1 MTDLI
6 KLIDFNAWANTRI
19 AERVQELPQELFVQ
33 HTGGSF
39 PSIKATMRHMLEAD
53 WRWLHRWKGH
63 AKVAIPDHW
72 QTEDATSLIKL
83 WLPVQQEMKSAILD
97 WPSLGLEQVAI
108 ITQNN
113 LSLNMSLADSVFHTV
128 NHGSYHRGQLIHML
142 RMLGQEAVQTDYLIY
157 CMENSG

>member
-39 PSIKATMRHMLEAD
+39 PSIKATMRHLLEAD

-72 QTEDATSLIKL
+72 QTEDAISLIQL
-83 WLPVQQEMKSAILD
+83 WLPVQQEMKSAILE

-128 NHGSYHRGQLIHML
+128 NHGSYHRGQLINML
-142 RMLGQEAVQTDYLIY
+142 RMLGQEAVQMDYLIY
-157 CMENSG
+157 CMENS

>member
-19 AERVQELPQELFVQ
+19 AERVQELPQEIFVQ

-39 PSIKATMRHMLEAD
+39 PSIKATMRHLLEAD

-72 QTEDATSLIKL
+72 QTEDAISLIQL
-83 WLPVQQEMKSAILD
+83 WLPVQQEMKSAILE

-128 NHGSYHRGQLIHML
+128 NHGSYHRGQLINML

-157 CMENSG
+157 CMENS

>member
-39 PSIKATMRHMLEAD
+39 PSIKATMRHLLEAD

-72 QTEDATSLIKL
+72 QTEDAISLIQL
-83 WLPVQQEMKSAILD
+83 WLPVQQEMKSAILE

-128 NHGSYHRGQLIHML
+128 NHGSYHRGQLINML

-157 CMENSG
+157 CMENS

>member
-6 KLIDFNAWANTRI
+6 KLIDFNAWANIRV
-19 AERVQELPQELFVQ
+19 AERVQLLPQELFTQ

-39 PSIKATMRHMLEAD
+39 PSVKATMRHLLEAD

-72 QTEDATSLIKL
+72 QTEDATSLIQL
-83 WLPVQQEMKSAILD
+83 WLPVQEEMKEAIIN
-97 WPSLGLEQVAI
+97 WPSLGLDQVAV

-128 NHGSYHRGQLIHML
+128 NHGSYHRGQLINML

-157 CMENSG
+157 CMENS

>member
-39 PSIKATMRHMLEAD
+39 PSIKATMRHLLEAD

-72 QTEDATSLIKL
+72 QTEDAISLIEL
-83 WLPVQQEMKSAILD
+83 WLPVQQEMKSAILE

-128 NHGSYHRGQLIHML
+128 NHGSYHRGQLINML

-157 CMENSG
+157 CMENS